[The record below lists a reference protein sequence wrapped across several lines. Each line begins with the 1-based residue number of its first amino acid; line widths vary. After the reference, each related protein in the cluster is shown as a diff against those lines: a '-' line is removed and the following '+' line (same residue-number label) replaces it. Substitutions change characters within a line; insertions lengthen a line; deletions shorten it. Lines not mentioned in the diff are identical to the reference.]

1 MEEHNFT
8 VLVDAKVEYTNQLIT
23 ILKPTIYQG
32 IKSIY
37 EDSKSHCQEND
48 NINNTLVHFQL
59 LLSLIPKWNQEII
72 NEETKRIMSESGC
85 DWLDD
90 LITAVFVSHTRILTT
105 INNSKQKKR
114 IDLKIPKV
122 SHFIHKC
129 YIDVAR
135 LFWKNAYLFNENI
148 SKSEFQRN
156 RRESENI
163 IEASINET
171 VRRQLPVKH
180 ILKEYLGNQYDDSD
194 EASDISEK
202 HRNDLKKMVKME
214 INNCSKEK
222 LEKFKEGLGLD
233 TAEIKDLDTAVIKDL
248 DTAVIKDLDT
258 AVIKDF
264 KHNSSIEDDIFSD
277 GEVSDADIEK
287 LVDDE
292 LKLES
297 VDISNNDLTNLEKNI
312 NIYDNELN
320 SIDLTNSDNLIID
333 ELSLDDMDDLN
344 NLQECYFNDELNTLD
359 DKSNLETKIPNIDNN
374 IEYNINNNKSNLSDI
389 SSVQNGN
396 IKRIKIEPNTND
408 KTNKDK
414 ILNKYSK
421 KRNYSFFD

>member
-37 EDSKSHCQEND
+37 DDSKSHCQEND

-59 LLSLIPKWNQEII
+59 LLSQIPKWNQEII
-72 NEETKRIMSESGC
+72 NEETERIMSESNC

-194 EASDISEK
+194 EGFDISEK

-222 LEKFKEGLGLD
+222 LDKFKEDLEICPPTKNQVGL
-233 TAEIKDLDTAVIKDL
+233 
-248 DTAVIKDLDT
+248 
-258 AVIKDF
+258 
-264 KHNSSIEDDIFSD
+264 S
-277 GEVSDADIEK
+277 
-287 LVDDE
+287 
-292 LKLES
+292 
-297 VDISNNDLTNLEKNI
+297 
-312 NIYDNELN
+312 
-320 SIDLTNSDNLIID
+320 
-333 ELSLDDMDDLN
+333 
-344 NLQECYFNDELNTLD
+344 
-359 DKSNLETKIPNIDNN
+359 
-374 IEYNINNNKSNLSDI
+374 
-389 SSVQNGN
+389 
-396 IKRIKIEPNTND
+396 
-408 KTNKDK
+408 
-414 ILNKYSK
+414 
-421 KRNYSFFD
+421 

>member
-37 EDSKSHCQEND
+37 EDSKSHCQENG

-59 LLSLIPKWNQEII
+59 LLSQIPKWNQEII
-72 NEETKRIMSESGC
+72 NEETERIMGESGC

-129 YIDVAR
+129 YIDIAR

-156 RRESENI
+156 RRESETI

-180 ILKEYLGNQYDDSD
+180 ILQEYLGNQYDDSGD
-194 EASDISEK
+194 ESDISEK

-233 TAEIKDLDTAVIKDL
+233 TAEIKDL